1 MTDASNHFAGKKLFT
16 KFDCS
21 QAYHCVQMADEIALQ
36 LLAFN
41 FSSPTYAYNCLAQG
55 LNKSV
60 TCFSS
65 LIRHYLDPCLAAD
78 MNTQF
83 MDDIGSGVH
92 SFDELIPKI
101 FECVRKSGLKLSPG
115 KCEIG
120 RYKMKFLGNIV
131 TTAGV
136 SPEEAKIEKFLRN
149 I

>member
-1 MTDASNHFAGKKLFT
+1 MTS
-16 KFDCS
+16 
-21 QAYHCVQMADEIALQ
+21 VQ

-41 FSSPTYAYNCLAQG
+41 FSSPTYAYKCLAQG

-60 TCFSS
+60 TGFNSFI
-65 LIRHYLDPCLAAD
+65 LHYLNPCLAAD
-78 MNTQF
+78 MGTQF
-83 MDDIGSGVH
+83 MDDIGSAVH
-92 SFDELIPKI
+92 TFDELIPTLSKI

-120 RYKMKFLGNIV
+120 TDKMKFLGNIV